1 MQFVTDPACRMAL
14 GVALGSDRAVRR
26 QVRQHLGEAHVSL
39 ALEPARLLL
48 LDHLALSGPA
58 ALALRWLSTCRSLGR
73 RCLHGLFAG
82 LDCGRIAR
90 DVADQA
96 ILMGPL
102 DQRLVQAARQLA
114 PRKLRESARE
124 GCFAAKLCGALAT
137 PLLTPAS

>member
-1 MQFVTDPACRMAL
+1 MAL
-14 GVALGSDRAVRR
+14 GVALGSDRTVRR

-48 LDHLALSGPA
+48 LDHLTLSGPA
-58 ALALRWLSTCRSLGR
+58 AFALRRRSTCRSLWG

-96 ILMGPL
+96 ILMGSL
-102 DQRLVQAARQLA
+102 DQRLVHAARQLA
-114 PRKLRESARE
+114 PRKLRESARK
-124 GCFAAKLCGALAT
+124 GCFAAKLAA
-137 PLLTPAS
+137 PFPAAQPAQLLVRLKPFDQ